1 MHASVGSINEADSN
15 LRSVLEEQTA
25 ELDEMA
31 LRASNVAGQ
40 VAGALPDI
48 RYAVG
53 HVDQAGQS
61 VLGTAEELIDRSLA
75 S

>member
-1 MHASVGSINEADSN
+1 MPASAASTRRTPTCA
-15 LRSVLEEQTA
+15 RSSRSRPPSSTRWRCA
-25 ELDEMA
+25 PA
-31 LRASNVAGQ
+31 KWRARSPAPF
-40 VAGALPDI
+40 PDI